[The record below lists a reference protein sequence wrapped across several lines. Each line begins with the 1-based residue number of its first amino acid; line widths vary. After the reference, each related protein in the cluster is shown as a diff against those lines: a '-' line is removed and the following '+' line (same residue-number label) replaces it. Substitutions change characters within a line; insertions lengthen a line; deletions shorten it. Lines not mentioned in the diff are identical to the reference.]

1 LKQSLGDDVT
11 SEAINRRFEAAA
23 GIVEEAAALA
33 MRMRPQPGAGAA
45 TLKGAQDWVT
55 EADGAVESLIAA
67 RIAALFPEDDFQ
79 GEEGGERMRGGPPS
93 GLRWVVDPID
103 GTANFARGRLR
114 WCVSLGLL
122 ADGEPAA
129 GFVHAPALGE
139 RFAAQAG
146 RGATLNGKPIRAA
159 ETREASAAMFEIGW
173 GPKVGAADYTAMIN
187 RMMALGVAPRTGGC
201 GALALA
207 DVACG
212 RVDGYVELSINLWD
226 VAGALPLLAEAGA
239 VVSPFLRDGGM
250 HGAIPLLA
258 AAPNLAQALS
268 DASGLSLI

>member
-1 LKQSLGDDVT
+1 VT

-23 GIVEEAAALA
+23 GIVEEAAVLA
-33 MRMRPQPGAGAA
+33 MRMRPPPGAGAA

-67 RIAALFPEDDFQ
+67 RIGSLFPDDDFQ
-79 GEEGGERMRGGPPS
+79 GEEGGEKQRDGAPS
-93 GLRWVVDPID
+93 TLRWVVDPID

-122 ADGEPAA
+122 VEGEPAL
-129 GFVHAPALGE
+129 GLVNAPALGE
-139 RFAAQAG
+139 RFAARAG
-146 RGATLNGKPIRAA
+146 GGATLNGTPIRAA
-159 ETREASAAMFEIGW
+159 ETREARAAMVEIGW
-173 GPKVGAADYTAMIN
+173 GPKVGAAAYTAMIN

-201 GALALA
+201 GALALT

-212 RVDGYVELSINLWD
+212 RIDCYIELSINLWD
-226 VAGALPLLAEAGA
+226 VAGALPVLAEAGA
-239 VVSPFLRDGGM
+239 AVSPFLRDGGIQ
-250 HGAIPLLA
+250 GAIPILA
-258 AAPNLAQALS
+258 AAPGLAQVLS